1 MTQFIVNE
9 WKSLGNLLGNIE
21 LYATYLQ
28 EVFRITQNTTEKI
41 HELTSNHQEADT
53 RIILHTRH
61 ASLSHEEIVVSTS
74 DTDVFLI
81 MLSMI
86 PDMDIKWCMLT
97 GTGSKRRIIDMNAVD
112 DIFDNQIL

>member
-28 EVFRITQNTTEKI
+28 EVFRITQNTTEKV

-53 RIILHTRH
+53 NVLLHARH
-61 ASLSHEEIVVSTS
+61 VSLSYEEIVVRTP

-81 MLSMI
+81 MLSVI
-86 PDMDIKWCMLT
+86 PDMLIKLYMLT
-97 GTGSKRRIIDMNAVD
+97 GTGSKDA
-112 DIFDNQIL
+112 